1 MRALRVLGVFRGSV
15 MGFLLSAL
23 LGQALAQTVDG
34 AGITFSRACSVLIES
49 KPGSKSLFCRDSG
62 RITGVHLSWKR
73 SNDTSSVTIGG
84 RIHADAVTID
94 DDITPFADESDIRR
108 LRLDGDFRFGKKWR
122 VLLDANIGA
131 NNFVTKNVWLSYKGD
146 KGESYKLGRFVVPL
160 DGEYLTSSND
170 IKLMERSLAVALAS
184 QYMVGGAASMSRD
197 QWQLSVGLFAPLS
210 RKGPLAFSENQQAL
224 VGRFA
229 YYPVKSDQRL
239 LQFALG
245 VERRWL
251 EAGAAMRVRTRP
263 EFGLSSVR
271 LLDTSSLAGVSA
283 YSNYIFETAY
293 MQGPLLIRAKHIAR
307 VSDASVLGDP
317 RFNGSA
323 IEAAFVLTGE
333 DQRFKSG
340 KFKSIR
346 PQNSY
351 GAFELAA
358 RYSRLDL
365 NDGLVAG
372 GAEDNWTL
380 GANWYLTSNMRLMA
394 NYIHAETDPG
404 ANGQTESVDALSTRF
419 QINF

>member
-1 MRALRVLGVFRGSV
+1 MRVLWVLAMFG
-15 MGFLLSAL
+15 GFVLSGL
-23 LGQALAQTVDG
+23 VGQGLAQTVDG
-34 AGITFSRACSVLIES
+34 AGIRL
-49 KPGSKSLFCRDSG
+49 
-62 RITGVHLSWKR
+62 

-84 RIHADAVTID
+84 RIHADAVFVD
-94 DDITPFADESDIRR
+94 DDMTPFTDEGDIRR
-108 LRLDGDFRFGKKWR
+108 LRLDGDFRFGKTWR

-131 NNFVTKNVWLSYKGD
+131 NNFVTKNIWLSYKGD

-184 QYMVGGAASMSRD
+184 QYMVGGAASIARE
-197 QWQLSVGLFAPLS
+197 QWQLSGGLFAPLS

-224 VGRFA
+224 IGRFA
-229 YYPVKSDQRL
+229 YYPVKNDQRL
-239 LQFALG
+239 LQFVVAM
-245 VERRWL
+245 ERRWL
-251 EAGAAMRVRTRP
+251 EAGAVMRVRTRP

-283 YSNYIFETAY
+283 YSNYLFEAAY
-293 MQGPLLIRAKHIAR
+293 MQGPLLLRAKHIER
-307 VSDASVLGDP
+307 VSDAPALGDP

-333 DQRFKSG
+333 DQRFKGG
-340 KFKSIR
+340 KFKSVR
-346 PQNSY
+346 PLKPH
-351 GAFELAA
+351 GALEIAA

-372 GAEDNWTL
+372 GVEENWTL
-380 GANWYLTSNMRLMA
+380 GANWYLTNNMRLMA
-394 NYIHAETDPG
+394 NYIHGQTDPG
-404 ANGQTESVDALSTRF
+404 ANGQAESVDAFSTRF